1 MRNGQLSIGE
11 MSKYAKA
18 HYGDFVA
25 WIMDFLP
32 KANGLPQRKFSFFDL
47 DRNGLLDL
55 PELEIAVATWRHE
68 RGAVSFKVYP
78 EQEVMDTPTT
88 EDANQP
94 KEEADT
100 DAQAAAQLNLY
111 PCSARIKRRRPAT
124 SRVRRQPADPI
135 R

>member
-55 PELEIAVATWRHE
+55 LWASIVDRRH
-68 RGAVSFKVYP
+68 GGW
-78 EQEVMDTPTT
+78 
-88 EDANQP
+88 
-94 KEEADT
+94 
-100 DAQAAAQLNLY
+100 
-111 PCSARIKRRRPAT
+111 
-124 SRVRRQPADPI
+124 
-135 R
+135 